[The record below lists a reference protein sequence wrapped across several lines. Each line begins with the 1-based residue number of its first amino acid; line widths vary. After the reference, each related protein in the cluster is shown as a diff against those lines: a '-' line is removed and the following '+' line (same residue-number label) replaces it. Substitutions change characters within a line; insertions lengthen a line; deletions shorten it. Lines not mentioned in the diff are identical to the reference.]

1 MYTINDLRKAL
12 GLTTNNQVRNRID
25 AIKDLLYPH
34 LRRGPNNQ
42 ILVADAGLVLL
53 RQLQELHDSGLRINE
68 ASSVMNT
75 NAEIKDIAAHD
86 TQARLTSNQVIPGD
100 CTRLVAALQEEIA
113 FLRKRVEFLE
123 NRDANTESQAS
134 RKLWWEALRG
144 EIGGA

>member
-53 RQLQELHDSGLRINE
+53 RQLQELHDSGLRISE
-68 ASSVMNT
+68 ASSVMST
-75 NAEIKDIAAHD
+75 SAEIKHTRANERD
-86 TQARLTSNQVIPGD
+86 ARFTSNQVIPGD
-100 CTRLVAALQEEIA
+100 CSRLVAALQEEIA

-123 NRDANTESQAS
+123 NRDTNTESQLARQS
-134 RKLWWEALRG
+134 WWEALRG
-144 EIGGA
+144 EISGA

>member
-53 RQLQELHDSGLRINE
+53 RQLQELHDSGLRISE
-68 ASSVMNT
+68 ASSVMST
-75 NAEIKDIAAHD
+75 NAELKHTRDNKIES
-86 TQARLTSNQVIPGD
+86 RFTSNQVIPGD

-123 NRDANTESQAS
+123 KRDANTEPQPS